1 MTHARITV
9 NRKVEL
15 DADVDDWEQRPPAM
29 FADAIKPGAKPQ
41 PWLQPIA
48 VILANSVRASQSVK
62 MNVTTAM
69 RGYTIKVEYS

>member
-15 DADVDDWEQRPPAM
+15 DADVDDWEKRPPDM
-29 FADAIKPGAKPQ
+29 FRDAIKPGAPSQ

-62 MNVTTAM
+62 INVSTMM
-69 RGYTIKVEYS
+69 RGYTIKVEFP